1 MIQQNYSYGFTA
13 FYHTITLKFK
23 QLIKSFYTVTI
34 YFIQYMYSFVNLNLA
49 MDMVK
54 KAPWTFSAWVV
65 GISSA
70 GGFKLSNKLKQYPS
84 S

>member
-1 MIQQNYSYGFTA
+1 
-13 FYHTITLKFK
+13 
-23 QLIKSFYTVTI
+23 
-34 YFIQYMYSFVNLNLA
+34 MYSFVNLNLA